1 MKKVPVVIAWI
12 VNAFE
17 NSSQHSEYYVDLKTG
32 DVKFF
37 SPLDFPE
44 HIEIME
50 KLDRQTNRYIRLP
63 KIEKAF
69 SLQVKKDYIAT
80 IKDEDLRRRLENEF
94 ETDTKYRKILMGYED
109 ERHEWYKFQNEKY
122 ADFLKKWFMARGIE
136 ILDK

>member
-50 KLDRQTNRYIRLP
+50 KLDKQTSRYIKLP

-69 SLQVKKDYIAT
+69 SLRVKKDYIAT
-80 IKDEDLRRRLENEF
+80 IVDEDLRLAGWKMNLKQMQN
-94 ETDTKYRKILMGYED
+94 T
-109 ERHEWYKFQNEKY
+109 ERFSWVMRMN
-122 ADFLKKWFMARGIE
+122 AMSGISFKMRNML
-136 ILDK
+136 II

>member
-1 MKKVPVVIAWI
+1 MKKVPVVIAWV

-17 NSSQHSEYYVDLKTG
+17 NSSQHSEYYVDLTTG

-50 KLDRQTNRYIRLP
+50 KLDKQTSRYIRLP
-63 KIEKAF
+63 KIEKVF

-80 IKDEDLRRRLENEF
+80 IADENLRCRLENEF
-94 ETDTKYRKILMGYED
+94 ETDVKYRKILMGYEN

-122 ADFLKKWFMARGIE
+122 ADYLKKWFMARGIE
-136 ILDK
+136 IVDK